1 MEKTVATPADIDRY
15 RSMADADPKNEIAHF
30 SLGRALLES
39 GDAAEAAKSFQRV
52 LALNPN
58 ISKAYQLLA
67 DAQVKTG
74 HKDFAV
80 QTLTDGVNVAHRRG
94 DLMPKNEMMATLK
107 EMGAPVP
114 GFADPAK
121 TTVSEG
127 EVFCKRHGGVGPKL
141 PKAPFRNDFGKEI
154 LENICTAC
162 WKEAIAFGTKVINE
176 LRLPLAD
183 PQAQKMWD
191 QHVREFL
198 NLK

>member
-1 MEKTVATPADIDRY
+1 MRAQAE
-15 RSMADADPKNEIAHF
+15 ADPKDEIGHF

-52 LALNPN
+52 IALNPN

-67 DAQVKTG
+67 DAQLKTG
-74 HKDFAV
+74 HRDYAIK
-80 QTLTDGVNVAHRRG
+80 TLTEGINVAHRRG
-94 DLMPKNEMMATLK
+94 DLMPKNEMMKILGDL
-107 EMGAPVP
+107 GAPVP
-114 GFADPAK
+114 QFQDAR
-121 TTVSEG
+121 TTPVGEG
-127 EVFCKRHGGVGPKL
+127 EIFCKRHGGTGPRMEK
-141 PKAPFRNDFGKEI
+141 PPFRNPFGQEI
-154 LENICTAC
+154 YENTCANC

-191 QHVREFL
+191 QHIRDFL